1 MESNS
6 AQSGNALVICPDPN
20 ITAAFLSDYAL
31 EDPETQVVITSSNS
45 PFEKALSENIASEPN
60 AKLIDL
66 NDPIS
71 PDCFDFFSGAS
82 STEAI
87 ETVDQLFDI
96 RKGDEDVLYK
106 HLTAT
111 VLYAVVCYLNSK
123 DGHISVEGICTI
135 AGLFFENPLGDEK
148 EYSSRLDELI
158 ETYQTG
164 VHIKN
169 GNHKKHSEPMQDE
182 ELSAL
187 WKPVRLAF
195 KDAGIKAGTST
206 FLNSLLRTYRGH
218 TALDDEHIQLDEAGN
233 TSLISIPGYDR
244 SNDVL
249 FRAIMDKL
257 LSKRLEKGCNASA
270 ETRGKLKMVVE
281 EYENKPSIQRL
292 IDVISAARFNDIGIT
307 IHCNSVA
314 GFCGKFGS
322 YANEAMNAFDSLIFL
337 GTSETAALQEIQLR
351 TGKPLHEL
359 FRWTNSTGWMFTQG
373 KAPKHITISN
383 DK

>member
-1 MESNS
+1 MENNS
-6 AQSGNALVICPDPN
+6 EQSGNALVICPDPN

-31 EDPETQVVITSSNS
+31 EHPGPRVIVTSSNS
-45 PFEKALSENIASEPN
+45 PFEQALSKNIASEPN

-71 PDCFDFFSGAS
+71 PDCFDFFSMAS

-87 ETVDQLFDI
+87 ETVDLLFDI
-96 RKGDEDVLYK
+96 RKGDEDVLHK
-106 HLTAT
+106 RLAAT
-111 VLYAVVCYLNSK
+111 VLYAVACYLNSK

-135 AGLFFENPLGDEK
+135 AGLFFEKPLGDEK

-169 GNHKKHSEPMQDE
+169 GNHKKHSEPKQDE

-206 FLNSLLRTYRGH
+206 FLNSLLRTYRGR
-218 TALDDEHIQLDEAGN
+218 TALDDERIQLDG
-233 TSLISIPGYDR
+233 TGSTTLISIPGYNR

-249 FRAIMDKL
+249 FRAIIDQL
-257 LSKRLEKGCNASA
+257 LSKQLEKGCNASA
-270 ETRGKLKMVVE
+270 ETRDKLKIVVE

-292 IDVISAARFNDIGIT
+292 IDVISAARFNDVEIT
-307 IHCNSVA
+307 VHCNSVA

-322 YANEAMNAFDSLIFL
+322 YANEAMNAFDSLVFL
-337 GTSETAALQEIQLR
+337 GTSETAALQEVQLR
-351 TGKPLHEL
+351 TGKPLHKL
-359 FRWTNSTGWMFTQG
+359 IQRTNNTGWMFTRG
-373 KAPKHITISN
+373 KVPKHITISN
-383 DK
+383 DE

>member
-1 MESNS
+1 MKSDS
-6 AQSGNALVICPDPN
+6 AQLGNTLVICPEPD
-20 ITAAFLSDYAL
+20 ITTAFLSDYAL
-31 EDPETQVVITSSNS
+31 ENPRTQIIITSSNS
-45 PFEKALSENIASEPN
+45 PFEQALSENIASEPD

-82 STEAI
+82 SNEAV
-87 ETVDQLFDI
+87 EAVNQLFGI
-96 RKGDEDVLYK
+96 RKGDEDVLHK
-106 HLTAT
+106 RLATT
-111 VLYAVVCYLNSK
+111 VLYAVACYLNSK
-123 DGHISVEGICTI
+123 DGHISVEDICTI

-169 GNHKKHSEPMQDE
+169 GNHKKHSEPKQDE

-187 WKPVRLAF
+187 WEPVRLAF

-206 FLNSLLRTYRGH
+206 FLNSLLRTYRGR
-218 TALDDEHIQLDEAGN
+218 TALDEERIQLDEAGS
-233 TSLISIPGYDR
+233 TTLISIPGYNR

-257 LSKRLEKGCNASA
+257 LSKQLEKGCNASA
-270 ETRGKLKMVVE
+270 EAKNKLRIVVE

-292 IDVISAARFNDIGIT
+292 IDVISAARFNDIEIT
-307 IHCNSVA
+307 VHCNSVA

-322 YANEAMNAFDSLIFL
+322 YANEAMNAFDSLVFL
-337 GTSETAALQEIQLR
+337 GTSETGALQEIQLR

-359 FRWTNSTGWMFTQG
+359 IHRTNNTGWMFTRG
-373 KAPKHITISN
+373 KAPKRITISN
-383 DK
+383 DE

>member
-82 STEAI
+82 SAEAI
-87 ETVDQLFDI
+87 ETIDQLFDI
-96 RKGDEDVLYK
+96 RKEDEDALHK
-106 HLTAT
+106 RLAAT
-111 VLYAVVCYLNSK
+111 VLYAMACYLNSK

-187 WKPVRLAF
+187 WEPVRLAF
-195 KDAGIKAGTST
+195 KDAGTKAGTST
-206 FLNSLLRTYRGH
+206 FLNSLLRTYRGRI
-218 TALDDEHIQLDEAGN
+218 ALDDECIHLDEAGS
-233 TSLISIPGYDR
+233 TTLISIPSYDR
-244 SNDVL
+244 SNDAL
-249 FRAIMDKL
+249 FRAIMEKL
-257 LSKRLEKGCNASA
+257 LSKQLEKGCNASA
-270 ETRGKLKMVVE
+270 EVKSKLKIIVE
-281 EYENKPSIQRL
+281 GYENKPSIRRL
-292 IDVISAARFNDIGIT
+292 IDVISAARFNDIEIT

-322 YANEAMNAFDSLIFL
+322 YANEAMDAFDSLVFL
-337 GTSETAALQEIQLR
+337 GASETAALQEIQLR

-359 FRWTNSTGWMFTQG
+359 IQWTNSTGWMFTRG